1 MPKKIKEI
9 DVSNLQGQ
17 HMTIKWSDIGV
28 TFIINDDAWTTEY
41 PGEVIDAIS
50 EIED

>member
-9 DVSNLQGQ
+9 DVSNTEGQ
-17 HMTIKWSDIGV
+17 HMTIKWSNTGV
-28 TFIINDDAWTTEY
+28 MFIINDDFWTTDD

>member
-9 DVSNLQGQ
+9 DVSNAEGQ
-17 HMTIKWSDIGV
+17 PMTIKWDRAGV
-28 TFIINDDAWTTEY
+28 TFIINDAIWTTED